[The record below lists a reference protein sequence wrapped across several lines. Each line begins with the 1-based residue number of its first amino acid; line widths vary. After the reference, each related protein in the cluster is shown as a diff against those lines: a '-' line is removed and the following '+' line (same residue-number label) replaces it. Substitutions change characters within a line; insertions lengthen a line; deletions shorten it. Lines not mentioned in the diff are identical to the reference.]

1 MGFPFQIIEHV
12 IEGQHIREYP
22 RATATPDFPL
32 KLCIKQYQPL
42 NNLDPQPGDVTIV
55 AVHGTGYPKELY
67 EPLWEDLLAHTT
79 QNGVRIR
86 GIWIADVTNQGASG
100 ILNEEHLG
108 NDPSSYDHSRDLI
121 HMINCFR
128 DQMQQPIMGI
138 GHSYLL
144 TSTSLFASIFHSRLF
159 ASLVFIEPHINED
172 SGGQDVV
179 LMLRKSSLK
188 RDIWPSRA
196 EAIDKVRGLFKAW
209 DARVFQ
215 RWTEFG
221 YRDLPTAI
229 YPGSPTLAKDAPPP
243 VTLATTKYQET
254 MIYNRMNVQRHIQLG
269 LSDRD
274 AHLGDEE
281 ESSPPHDALEVPDM
295 LGPLAP
301 GQQCYRPESILAA
314 KLVPHIRPSVL
325 YISGS
330 RSPLCR
336 AGTHGQLARKTGT
349 GFGGSGGM
357 PYKRVRHVVVE
368 HASHSVPQER
378 VDATASAVGSWM
390 QEEVQRWR
398 ENQAR
403 IASGWE
409 GRPLREKSMFPPEW
423 LETMDNLPT
432 MVIKSKI

>member
-1 MGFPFQIIEHV
+1 MGFPFQITEHV
-12 IEGQHIREYP
+12 IDGQHIREYP
-22 RATATPDFPL
+22 RATATPDILL
-32 KLCIKQYQPL
+32 KLCIKEYKPL

-55 AVHGTGYPKELY
+55 AIHGTGYPKELY
-67 EPLWEDLLAHTT
+67 EPLWEDLLAHTA

-86 GIWIADVTNQGASG
+86 AIWMADATNQGASG
-100 ILNEEHLG
+100 ILNEQHLG

-128 DQMQQPIMGI
+128 DQMPQPIMGI
-138 GHSYLL
+138 GHSLGAAQL
-144 TSTSLFASIFHSRLF
+144 LFASIFHSRLF
-159 ASLVFIEPHINED
+159 ASLVFIEPHITD
-172 SGGQDVV
+172 ASGGKDVV
-179 LMLRKSSLK
+179 SLLQKSSLK

-196 EAIDKVRGLFKAW
+196 AAIEKARGAFKAW

-229 YPGSPTLAKDAPPP
+229 YPTSPTLGQDATPP

-254 MIYNRMNVQRHIQLG
+254 MTYIRMNMRRHIQLG

-281 ESSPPHDALEVPDM
+281 PSPPHDALEVPDM

-301 GQQCYRPESILAA
+301 DQRCYRPESILAA

-325 YISGS
+325 YVSGS

-336 AGTHGQLARKTGT
+336 VGTHEELARKTGT

-357 PYKRVRHVVVE
+357 PYNRVRHVLVD
-368 HASHSVPQER
+368 HAGHSVPLER
-378 VDATASAVGSWM
+378 VDATAEAVGLWM

-398 ENQAR
+398 ADQAR

-409 GRPLREKSMFPPEW
+409 GRSLREKSMFSPEW
-423 LETMDNLPT
+423 LETMNNLQIR
-432 MVIKSKI
+432 VIKSKI

>member
-67 EPLWEDLLAHTT
+67 EPLWEDLLAYTA
-79 QNGVRIR
+79 QNGVRIC

-108 NDPSSYDHSRDLI
+108 NDL
-121 HMINCFR
+121 
-128 DQMQQPIMGI
+128 
-138 GHSYLL
+138 
-144 TSTSLFASIFHSRLF
+144 
-159 ASLVFIEPHINED
+159 FIEPHITED

-196 EAIDKVRGLFKAW
+196 EAIDKARGLFKTW
-209 DARVFQ
+209 DVRVFQ

-254 MIYNRMNVQRHIQLG
+254 MMYNRMNVQRHIQLG

-274 AHLGDEE
+274 AHLGDE

-368 HASHSVPQER
+368 HASHSVPQEQ

-423 LETMDNLPT
+423 LEIMDNLPT